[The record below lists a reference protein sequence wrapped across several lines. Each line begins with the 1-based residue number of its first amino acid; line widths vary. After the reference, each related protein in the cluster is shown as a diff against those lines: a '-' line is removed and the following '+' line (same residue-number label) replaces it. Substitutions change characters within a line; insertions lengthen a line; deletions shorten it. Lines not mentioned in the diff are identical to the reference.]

1 MIGVPRKVLRSRA
14 FIALRWSAL
23 FAALAVFAAPVLFL
37 YPAQAR
43 TTATV
48 EGTTIVIQV
57 PIDVRGLRGNTIRD
71 LDTGEVFDATTYI
84 EREVERI
91 WNEAFQGFRYE
102 CWTFRLDLKLYAL
115 GYDTVKDKHTE
126 GHHLIGIDPTASN
139 NYWNE
144 TGPDDLCPDCD
155 FPFAYTRDMTG
166 VWKAPDPGVLAHEI
180 GHALGLG
187 DDYYK
192 KGGYK
197 PEAGGIGERAGGV
210 YFVDKEGYV
219 VQPGSFTTHGVG
231 KPEPIHLWR
240 VINMMKQASALPP
253 CPVIWTGTVVW
264 TAQHTPTHLV
274 SSKATVRLREKEA
287 SNQEIELVHDGS
299 DITVTHIAQGN
310 DSCVVSGHGTSPAT
324 GHAGWLVREQ
334 STGPNGEVRL
344 GPWIYKLA
352 ITPAADPVW
361 IYTCSSVDGPYTM
374 RHDGRAS
381 GTWLAYIGT
390 SSDPNLTRQLDD
402 GRMIGSYAAQN
413 ASSWEDK
420 VSWSICREGVVCPEV
435 AALPGT
441 SSTPP
446 SPSAS
451 SATSSGSPAAPA
463 ASPAPAGAVPAA
475 LAPPKPN
482 SPRGGGT
489 GFLRP

>member
-1 MIGVPRKVLRSRA
+1 MAGVPHELFRPMAGKA
-14 FIALRWSAL
+14 AA
-23 FAALAVFAAPVLFL
+23 FAALAIGAALALVSAPH
-37 YPAQAR
+37 PAQAR

-48 EGTTIVIQV
+48 EGTTIVIHV
-57 PIDVRGLRGNTIRD
+57 PIDVRGLRGNTLRD
-71 LDTGEVFDATTYI
+71 VVTGEIFDAAAHI

-102 CWTFRLDLKLYAL
+102 CWTFRLDLELFAL

-126 GHHLIGIDPTASN
+126 GHHLVRIDPTARN

-166 VWKAPDPGVLAHEI
+166 VWNSGDAPVLAHEI

-187 DDYYK
+187 DDYFK
-192 KGGYK
+192 KGGHK

-210 YFVDKEGYV
+210 EFVDKDGNV

-231 KPEPIHLWR
+231 RPEPVHLWR
-240 VINMMKQASALPP
+240 VINMMKKAGVLPP
-253 CPVIWTGTVVW
+253 CPAIWTGTVVW
-264 TAQHTPTHLV
+264 TAQHMPTHLV
-274 SSKATVRLREKEA
+274 SSKAKVRLREKDVTDR
-287 SNQEIELVHDGS
+287 QIELVHDGTE
-299 DITVTHIAQGN
+299 ITVTHIAQGN

-324 GHAGWLVREQ
+324 GRAGWLVRDEIA
-334 STGPNGEVRL
+334 GANGQMRL
-344 GPWIYKLA
+344 GPWTYHLA

-361 IYTCSSVDGPYTM
+361 IYTCQSVDGPYTR

-390 SSDPNLTRQLDD
+390 SSDPTQSRPVDN
-402 GRMIGSYAAQN
+402 GRMVGSYVAQN

-420 VSWSICREGVVCPEV
+420 VSWSICREGVACPEV
-435 AALPGT
+435 AALPET
-441 SSTPP
+441 NSTPSGP
-446 SPSAS
+446 PAAS
-451 SATSSGSPAAPA
+451 GPPGAPA
-463 ASPAPAGAVPAA
+463 ANSAEAPPTRALSAPAGQKPAE
-475 LAPPKPN
+475 KPA
-482 SPRGGGT
+482 RGG